1 MRIIEQ
7 INKQISLIERVE
19 RAKKQLSN
27 LTIDWETDITK
38 VDISKVHAGDY
49 FVNTLLF
56 KPLRIGKL
64 SLNHYVEA
72 DPDVHFF
79 TSRESTTRY
88 LNLIE
93 LVATGEKI
101 VPPLRETE
109 LTIRD
114 GVTIAGDIRVID
126 GTHRQVLAFVL
137 GEKEIPVVEGEVIRS
152 YQFTPGNWLF
162 DESDGVL
169 TVKSLFDEK
178 VYCFEKY
185 TLISGNFKYIEIN
198 PIG

>member
-1 MRIIEQ
+1 MIKQ
-7 INKQISLIERVE
+7 INEHLSLIERVKQ
-19 RAKKQLSN
+19 AKKQLPS
-27 LTIDWETDITK
+27 LTINWETDIEK
-38 VDISKVHAGDY
+38 IDISKVNAGDY

-64 SLNHYVEA
+64 SLKHYVEA

-79 TSRESTTRY
+79 SSRESAIRY

-101 VPPLRETE
+101 IPPLRETE

-114 GVTIAGDIRVID
+114 GVTIAGDIHVID
-126 GTHRQVLAFVL
+126 GTHRQVLAFAL

-162 DESDGVL
+162 GESDGVL

-178 VYCFEKY
+178 VYCFQDDEY
-185 TLISGNFKYIEIN
+185 TIISNNFKYLTIN
-198 PIG
+198 PTC